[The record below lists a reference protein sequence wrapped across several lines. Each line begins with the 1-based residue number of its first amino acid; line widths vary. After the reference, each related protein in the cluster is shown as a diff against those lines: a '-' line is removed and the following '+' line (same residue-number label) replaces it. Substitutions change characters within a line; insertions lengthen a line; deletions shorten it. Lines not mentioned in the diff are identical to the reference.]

1 MSTYSQQEAVWSGL
15 FGQNYTNRS
24 ILTPESLDA
33 LFVKIYGTSRKE
45 MNELFLADLDR
56 NARILE
62 VGPNMG
68 SQLAHLQAMGFTQL
82 YGLELQHYAV
92 EMAKKYTEN
101 INIIQGS
108 AFDIPFKDG
117 FFDLVFTSGVLI
129 HISPMDLPKVMAEV
143 IRCSKRY
150 IWGLEYYSP
159 QIEEINYRG
168 HEQLLWKADYAQL
181 YQAQDP
187 QLSLLKQEFYPYL
200 HDNNQDAMFLLR
212 KAES

>member
-1 MSTYSQQEAVWSGL
+1 VSTYSQQEDVWSGS

-24 ILTPESLDA
+24 ILTPESLDD
-33 LFVKIYGTSRKE
+33 LFVNIYGTSRKE
-45 MNELFLADLDR
+45 MNETFLADLDR

-68 SQLAHLQAMGFTQL
+68 SQLAHLQSMGFTQL

-129 HISPMDLPKVMAEV
+129 HISPQDLPKVMSEV
-143 IRCSKRY
+143 IRCSKKY

-181 YQAQDP
+181 YQNRDP

-200 HDNNQDAMFLLR
+200 HDENRDAMFLLR